1 MTCFDIK
8 LWDILCCFHYI
19 LNSPRTCFK
28 KGVFILNDQF
38 DKEVSYHVE
47 NIQHKYSGFYLSFT
61 IELHHKL
68 CNCEITVIQHA
79 TFYEAGYYA
88 NDSFCKEK
96 IIIPTP
102 LHWYKSI

>member
-1 MTCFDIK
+1 MQCTSAPYLESVLCKLDKELLHLFSQKTVLLMKVIMTCFDIK

-47 NIQHKYSGFYLSFT
+47 NIQHKDSGFYLFYYMRFFT
-61 IELHHKL
+61 T
-68 CNCEITVIQHA
+68 NFVTV
-79 TFYEAGYYA
+79 
-88 NDSFCKEK
+88 K
-96 IIIPTP
+96 
-102 LHWYKSI
+102 